1 MSKGKFSDPRPHRDL
16 ESLPI
21 PDPLAPPE
29 PPSEIPTPSPKAP
42 EAPLPGGVEQ
52 GPTADAGFRSPER
65 DGYIPSPGAPK
76 VQPDLQFSAG
86 ELPEDE
92 DDEEPDGFLDRALAW
107 GRRAMDFCAKNQKV
121 VMVTACAAA
130 LLLIAGI
137 IALILVST
145 ADPYGGKILAGV
157 YVGDTYVG
165 GMKKGEAVSAVNAAT
180 NDRFDRENMVIDLDT
195 TTLSLSAANVNATV
209 DAKSAVQAA
218 YDYGRTGS
226 QAERDQ
232 AYQNSL
238 VNPYVVELGGYLS
251 VNDQYIREVLNTF
264 LLDTGNTLTQTAYG
278 LEGTRPEL
286 SADKF
291 DPAAPCQT
299 LVITMGQPG
308 IGIDADQIHALVLDA
323 YCHSRFT
330 VEVTDVRHESEPEA
344 LDLQKV
350 YDEFYVAPVNAG
362 MDSTNTRVIP
372 GSYGYDFDLEQAAEA
387 VARADYGET
396 VRIPMRT
403 IEPDILD
410 ESKLYRDVLGEG
422 RTPYSG
428 NGNRTTNLQLA
439 CQALDGV
446 IVYPGKT
453 FSFNDTLGKRTADK
467 GYLAAPGYESGEL
480 VDVVGGGICQVSST
494 LYYAALLSDMEIL
507 SRTPHSY
514 PSSYIEKGF
523 DATVSWGSP
532 DFTFRNNGTLPVRLE
547 ARAAEGYVTVRI
559 LGADSRDYS
568 VKLESKTV
576 KAIAPE
582 VEFED
587 YAYDNDEG
595 YQDGDII
602 RDGVTGYSVET
613 YKIKTDKA
621 TGAQLS
627 RELIGYSQ
635 YKTVNQVIARVEE
648 APTEPPTEAPTEPP
662 TEAPAQPPATEPPT
676 TEPPATEPPATEPPA
691 TEPPA
696 TEPPATNP
704 PASDPS
710 VPEDFKPDTP
720 ADTPKSDENL
730 EAA

>member
-29 PPSEIPTPSPKAP
+29 PPSQSSAQPPNAP
-42 EAPLPGGVEQ
+42 EAPLPGSGERA
-52 GPTADAGFRSPER
+52 PAADAGFRFPEH
-65 DGYIPSPGAPK
+65 DDSIPVPGAPK

-86 ELPEDE
+86 EPTEEE
-92 DDEEPDGFLDRALAW
+92 DDEEPEGFWDRALAW
-107 GRRAMDFCAKNQKV
+107 GRRAMDFCAKNQKA
-121 VMVTACAAA
+121 VMAVACGAA

-137 IALILVST
+137 IALILMST

-165 GMKKGEAVSAVNAAT
+165 SMKKSEAVSAVNAAT
-180 NDRFDRENMVIDLDT
+180 NDRFDRENMVIDLGT

-218 YDYGRTGS
+218 YDYGRTGT

-238 VNPYVVELGGYLS
+238 TNSYVVELGSYLS
-251 VNDQYIREVLNTF
+251 VNDQYIQEVLNTF

-286 SADKF
+286 AADKF

-308 IGIDADQIHALVLDA
+308 IGIDADQIHTLILEA
-323 YCHSRFT
+323 YCRSRFT

-362 MDSTNTRVIP
+362 MDSTNTRIIP
-372 GSYGYDFDLEQAAEA
+372 GSYGYDFDLELAAEA
-387 VARADYGET
+387 VAEADYGET

-403 IEPDILD
+403 IAPDIPD
-410 ESKLYRDVLGEG
+410 EESLYQDVLGEG

-446 IVYPGKT
+446 VIYPGKT
-453 FSFNDTLGKRTADK
+453 FSFNDTLGKRTTDK

-494 LYYAALLSDMEIL
+494 LYYAALLSEMEIL

-532 DFTFRNNGTLPVRLE
+532 DFTFRNNGTLPVKLE

-559 LGADSRDYS
+559 LGADTRDYS

-576 KAIAPE
+576 KTIAPE
-582 VEFED
+582 TEFED
-587 YAYDNDEG
+587 YAYDNAEG
-595 YQDGDII
+595 YQDGDVI

-627 RELIGYSQ
+627 RELIAYSQ
-635 YKTVNQVIARVEE
+635 YKTVNEVIARVEE
-648 APTEPPTEAPTEPP
+648 APTEPPTEAPTEPS
-662 TEAPAQPPATEPPT
+662 TEAPTQPSV

-696 TEPPATNP
+696 TEAPAP
-704 PASDPS
+704 EPS
-710 VPEDFKPDTP
+710 VPEDSQPDTP
-720 ADTPKSDENL
+720 VEAPQSGETP
-730 EAA
+730 AAA